1 MALIVGND
9 GSNPLQGTA
18 GNDVIYGFDPNGPQG
33 QVSSIAATRVASG
46 LTQPLFAISPPGDT
60 ARLFIVEKTGLIKIL
75 DLTTG
80 QVLSTPFLN
89 LTSQVN
95 TAGEPGL
102 LGHAFQPDYGKNG
115 LFYVHFNN
123 GSED

>member
-9 GSNPLQGTA
+9 GTNTLQGTSPNTLQ
-18 GNDVIYGFDPNGPQG
+18 GTTGKDVIYGFDPNGPQC
-33 QVSSIAATRVASG
+33 QASSIAATRVASG

-80 QVLSTPFLN
+80 QVLPTPFLD
-89 LTSQVN
+89 LTS
-95 TAGEPGL
+95 
-102 LGHAFQPDYGKNG
+102 
-115 LFYVHFNN
+115 
-123 GSED
+123 

>member
-9 GSNPLQGTA
+9 GINTLPGTA
-18 GNDVIYGFDPNGPQG
+18 GKDVIYGFDPNGPQS

-46 LTQPLFAISPPGDT
+46 LNQPLFAISPPGDT

-80 QVLSTPFLN
+80 QVLPTPFLN

-95 TAGEPGL
+95 TAGERGVFGRAPPPPPSNYSRL
-102 LGHAFQPDYGKNG
+102 ICP
-115 LFYVHFNN
+115 V
-123 GSED
+123 